1 MTRNAPLVG
10 LAIALALL
18 VVGLPVAVN
27 AVEQGSRVYV
37 SVSDNKGKPIDGLTS
52 ADFKIA
58 IDGKEQD
65 VLSVE
70 PATEPVDTVI
80 ITDRLGLDP
89 AYSNF
94 TVQAAL
100 QDFVKGLRSGVPNGR
115 IALTTF
121 DGPVV
126 RITGLNAAPADL
138 NKALGRLATTAV
150 ESGLL
155 DAIVDACEILKD
167 SRTDRK
173 VIFAMFAGYR
183 ADTSTHWNDRTLKT
197 MWDANASLWAVE
209 VHSPGGAVGG
219 NAGREEVVGLG
230 SRLSGGF
237 HVNVGSPIG
246 ISTQAKMMATL
257 ISKQYVIRYA
267 PGSDPSTSSRRTI
280 AVNRN
285 GARILF
291 PTWVARYTNTP
302 VK

>member
-1 MTRNAPLVG
+1 MTRNVALAG
-10 LAIALALL
+10 LATAVVLIAIGRPIPL
-18 VVGLPVAVN
+18 N
-27 AVEQGSRVYV
+27 AVVQGSRVYV
-37 SVSDNKGKPIDGLTS
+37 SVADNKGKPIEGLTA

-58 IDGKEQD
+58 IDGKEQE
-65 VLSVE
+65 VLSVG

-94 TVQAAL
+94 IVGASL
-100 QDFVKGLRSGVPNGR
+100 RDFVKGLGSGSPNSR

-126 RITGLNAAPADL
+126 RITGLNAPAADL
-138 NKALGRLATTAV
+138 NKALGRLSTTAS

-155 DAIVDACEILKD
+155 DAVVDACELLKD
-167 SRTDRK
+167 SKTDRK
-173 VIFAMFAGYR
+173 VIFALFAAYR
-183 ADTSTHWNDRTLKT
+183 ADTSTQWNDRTLKT
-197 MWDANASLWAVE
+197 MWDTNASLWAVE
-209 VHSPGGAVGG
+209 VQSPGGAVGG

-230 SRLSGGF
+230 SRLSGGL

-246 ISTQAKMMATL
+246 ISTQSKMMATL

-267 PGSDPSTSSRRTI
+267 PGSDPSTNSRRTI

-291 PTWVARYTNTP
+291 PTWVARFNSVP
-302 VK
+302 VR